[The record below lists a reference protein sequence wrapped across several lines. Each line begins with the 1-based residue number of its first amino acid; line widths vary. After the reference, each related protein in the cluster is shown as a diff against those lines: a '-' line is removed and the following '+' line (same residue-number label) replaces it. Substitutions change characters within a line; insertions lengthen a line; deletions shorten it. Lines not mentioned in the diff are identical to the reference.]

1 MKRVATIK
9 ATNDKAAGEALVGQY
24 VDGPTVPQKTIAE
37 RELRFPQI
45 NYVYA
50 VDR

>member
-9 ATNDKAAGEALVGQY
+9 ATNDKAAAEALVAQY
-24 VDGPTVPQKTIAE
+24 VDGPAVPQKTIAE

-45 NYVYA
+45 TYVYA
-50 VDR
+50 VER